1 MNFRHEWKHE
11 VDKLDFL
18 VLSQR
23 LRAVA
28 KPDVY
33 ARDGCYKVR
42 SLYFDNLWDK
52 ALREKKDGVNR
63 REKFRIRYYE
73 DDISCLYLE
82 KKSKWNGLCSKERIP
97 LSAEEVLRLLEG
109 ELSVLAEAGQGL
121 AKELYSKM
129 LSQGLLPKTIVEYTR
144 MPFVYEPGNVRVTL
158 DYNIRTGLG
167 NMEFLNPDSLTIPAD
182 PSPFILEVKW
192 DAFLPEIIR
201 SAIWLP
207 GRQCG
212 AFSKYAACRTYG

>member
-1 MNFRHEWKHE
+1 MDFRHEWKHE
-11 VDKLDFL
+11 VNYSDFL

-28 KPDVY
+28 KPDVH
-33 ARDGCYKVR
+33 ARDGCYKIR
-42 SLYFDNLWDK
+42 SLYFDNMWDK
-52 ALREKKDGVNR
+52 ALREKIDGVGR

-82 KKSKWNGLCSKERIP
+82 KKSKWNGLCRKDKAS
-97 LSAEEVLRLLEG
+97 LSADEVARLLEG
-109 ELSVLAEAGQGL
+109 DISVLAGSGQGL
-121 AKELYSKM
+121 AQELYSKM
-129 LSQGLLPKTIVEYTR
+129 LSQGLEPRTIVQYTR

-158 DYNIRTGLG
+158 DYDIRTGLG
-167 NMEFLNPDSLTIPAD
+167 NMDFLNPDSLTIPAR

-192 DAFLPEIIR
+192 DTFLPETIR

-207 GRQCG
+207 GRRPG